1 MNTKQLVVSSMIAA
15 SFAAVAFT
23 SQAAQPSSK
32 GLGDEAYLSFVMPDA
47 TSDTSRATVQ
57 AGVFQARA
65 RGELVAG
72 QATPRQ
78 AYDGASTLARADVR
92 EAVLDARRHGELATQ
107 GELIA
112 PATAQHAVRPALFA
126 RNMHR

>member
-23 SQAAQPSSK
+23 SQAAEPSSQA
-32 GLGDEAYLSFVMPDA
+32 GEAYLSFVMPAA

-72 QATPRQ
+72 QVTPRQ